1 MTIQEIYK
9 KFPTQKDCLEHL
21 EYIRWKNT
29 PVCPNC
35 GSTNVTKFK
44 SELRW
49 HCNDENQS
57 FSVLK
62 DTIFEGTRLPLQ
74 KWFYAI
80 HLMLSAKKG
89 ISGMQLSRN
98 LGVSWNTAWYTSMR
112 IRCAMQ
118 DQSYILEGII
128 QSDSTYVG
136 GKPRKP
142 NKREDDKK
150 QKNKRGKGTDKEQII
165 GYVEQKPY
173 GKVIAKHIKKDNE
186 TLELLSLLKK
196 NINADRSVL
205 VTDEGVEYTKEFD
218 KIVQRYMVK
227 HKKEFSSYGLNTNTI
242 ESFWAIIKRGI
253 TGQYHHLSK
262 RYLPFYISEFAYR
275 YNNRNNKNMFNETLD
290 NAVEEEKCFINMKP
304 KKGVEAEIC
313 A

>member
-1 MTIQEIYK
+1 MNLIEIYK

-21 EYIRWKNT
+21 EYLRWKDE
-29 PVCPNC
+29 PACPNC
-35 GSTNVTKFK
+35 GSLNVSKFK
-44 SELRW
+44 SESRW
-49 HCNDENQS
+49 HCNDENKS

-74 KWFYAI
+74 KWFFAI

-89 ISGMQLSRN
+89 ISGMQMSRN
-98 LGVSWNTAWYTSMR
+98 IDVAWNTAWYTSMR

-142 NKREDDKK
+142 NQQVKGS
-150 QKNKRGKGTDKEQII
+150 KNKRGKGTKKEQII
-165 GYVEQKPY
+165 GYVEQKPN
-173 GKVIAKHIKKDNE
+173 GRVVVKHVKKDLE
-186 TLELLSLLKK
+186 TLELLSLLKR
-196 NINADRSVL
+196 NIKLDKSIL
-205 VTDEGVEYTKEFD
+205 VTDEGKEYTKEFD
-218 KIVQRYMVK
+218 KIIQRYMVK
-227 HKKEFSSYGLNTNTI
+227 HHKEFSHYGVNTNTI

-253 TGQYHHLSK
+253 MGQYHHLSK

-275 YNNRNNKNMFNETLD
+275 YNNRNNPNMFNDMLD
-290 NAVEEEKCFINMKP
+290 NAVGEDKCFIYMKP
-304 KKGVEAEIC
+304 KKGVEAELC
-313 A
+313 K

>member
-1 MTIQEIYK
+1 MNIHEIYK
-9 KFPTQKDCLEHL
+9 TFPTQKDCLNHL
-21 EYIRWKNT
+21 EYLRWKDE
-29 PVCPNC
+29 PVCVNC

-49 HCNDENQS
+49 HCNDENKS

-89 ISGMQLSRN
+89 LSAMQLSRN
-98 LGVSWNTAWYTSMR
+98 LDVSWNTAWYTSMR

-128 QSDSTYVG
+128 QSDSTYIG
-136 GKPRKP
+136 GKPRKT
-142 NKREDDKK
+142 NKKVDRIKH
-150 QKNKRGKGTDKEQII
+150 KRGKGADKEQII
-165 GYVEQKPY
+165 GYIEKKPN
-173 GKVIAKHIKKDNE
+173 GKVIAKHVKKDTE
-186 TLELLSLLKK
+186 TLELLNLLKS
-196 NINADRSVL
+196 NIKADRSVL
-205 VTDEGVEYTKEFD
+205 ITDEGKEYTQEFD
-218 KIVQRYMVK
+218 KIIQRYMVK
-227 HKKEFSSYGLNTNTI
+227 HKDEFSSYGLNTNTI

-275 YNNRNNKNMFNETLD
+275 YNNRNNKQMFHDLLNE
-290 NAVEEEKCFINMKP
+290 AVEDEKCFINMKP
-304 KKGVEAEIC
+304 KKGVKSEL
-313 A
+313 

>member
-1 MTIQEIYK
+1 MNIDQIYK
-9 KFPTQKDCLEHL
+9 RFPTQKDCLEHL
-21 EYIRWKNT
+21 EYLRWKDT
-29 PVCPNC
+29 PACVNC
-35 GSTNVTKFK
+35 GSTNVTPFK
-44 SELRW
+44 SGLRW
-49 HCNDENQS
+49 HCNDENKS

-89 ISGMQLSRN
+89 LSGMQLSRN
-98 LGVSWNTAWYTSMR
+98 LDVAWNTAWYTSMR

-128 QSDSTYVG
+128 QSDSTYIG
-136 GKPRKP
+136 GKPRKT
-142 NKREDDKK
+142 DKK
-150 QKNKRGKGTDKEQII
+150 VDRVKHKRGKGTEKEQII
-165 GYVEQKPY
+165 GYIEQKPN
-173 GKVIAKHIKKDNE
+173 GKVIVKHVKKDVE
-186 TLELLSLLKK
+186 TIELLALLKN
-196 NINADRSVL
+196 NIQADRSVL
-205 VTDEGVEYTKEFD
+205 VTDEGKEYTKEFD
-218 KIVQRYMVK
+218 KIIQRYMVK
-227 HKKEFSSYGLNTNTI
+227 HAKEFSNYGVNTNTI

-275 YNNRNNKNMFNETLD
+275 YNNRNNKNMFNDTLI

-304 KKGVEAEIC
+304 KKGLKADIC
-313 A
+313 E